1 LVVSARSAT
10 IFHFPVARLEG
21 GRIRGIQAAATT
33 RIFGM
38 EPTRVG
44 SRHDSSISTLP
55 SNLEN
60 SEPEFGISR
69 LAILCDGA
77 ILGRPSSS
85 PRTREL
91 VPRRH
96 RPTPHEGGNEND
108 MTIGSLE
115 WATATSG
122 NLSNAERLRFLVPIL
137 RTTAAYTTGRL
148 RMLLGLRPA
157 RVGTL
162 DLERLVLPDTKLV
175 ADAMAACRET
185 LTPPM
190 QNHSL
195 RTFAFGLA
203 LANLDRVHLDIE
215 SFYVASLLHDIA
227 LETPTPK
234 RCFAVVGAERALAIA
249 KGAGADD
256 AQAHAIAEGISMH
269 VTPGVGFE
277 IGPIGPMLS
286 AGALLDL
293 AGVRLWDL
301 DSGFAQAAEE
311 RHPRLAMKRHL
322 TACWSA
328 EARAVP
334 GGRAA
339 FIARWA
345 AFGLFVRLAPYRE

>member
-1 LVVSARSAT
+1 
-10 IFHFPVARLEG
+10 
-21 GRIRGIQAAATT
+21 
-33 RIFGM
+33 
-38 EPTRVG
+38 
-44 SRHDSSISTLP
+44 
-55 SNLEN
+55 
-60 SEPEFGISR
+60 
-69 LAILCDGA
+69 
-77 ILGRPSSS
+77 
-85 PRTREL
+85 
-91 VPRRH
+91 
-96 RPTPHEGGNEND
+96 
-108 MTIGSLE
+108 MTIGTLE

-122 NLSNAERLRFLVPIL
+122 NLGNAERLRFVASIL
-137 RTTAAYTTGRL
+137 RTTATYTVGRL

-162 DLERLVLPDTKLV
+162 DLDRLVLPDTKLV
-175 ADAMAACRET
+175 AEAMAACRET
-185 LTPPM
+185 LTPSM

-203 LANLDRVHLDIE
+203 L
-215 SFYVASLLHDIA
+215 
-227 LETPTPK
+227 ETPTPQ

-249 KGAGADD
+249 QRAGAED
-256 AQAHAIAEGISMH
+256 ATARAIAEGICMH

-277 IGPIGPMLS
+277 RGPIGPMLS

-301 DSGFAQAAEE
+301 DPAFARRAEE

-322 TACWSA
+322 TTCWSA

-345 AFGLFVRLAPYRE
+345 AFGLFVKLAPFRE